1 MNMEANTVYLLDDE
15 PGMLRALQRLL
26 GAEGFVVKPCLSTK
40 EFLRCYRPDGGAC
53 LVLDMAMPDL
63 NGLEVQAKLQQDGV
77 HLPII
82 FLTGRSDVP
91 MCARALK
98 SGAVD
103 FLTKPVNDVD
113 LIQAVRAALQTAELR
128 LVGLGDAADLAR
140 RAASLTPKELE
151 VMRHVVA
158 GKMNKEIAAEM
169 GTGEQNIKIH
179 RARVMQKM
187 EVRSVADLVRAAEKL
202 EKRV

>member
-1 MNMEANTVYLLDDE
+1 MIMEANTVYLLDDE
-15 PGMLRALQRLL
+15 PGMLKALQRLL
-26 GAEGFVVKPCLSTK
+26 GAEGFMVKACLSTE
-40 EFLRCYRPDGGAC
+40 EFLGCYRPGRGAC

-63 NGLEVQAKLQQDGV
+63 NGLEVQAKLQQEGV

-82 FLTGRSDVP
+82 FLTGRADVP

-113 LIQAVRAALQTAELR
+113 LIQAVKAALQTAEMR
-128 LVGLGDAADLAR
+128 LVGLGETADLAR
-140 RAASLTPKELE
+140 RAAGLTPKEQE

-187 EVRSVADLVRAAEKL
+187 EVKSVADLVRAVEKL
-202 EKRV
+202 KRRV